1 MKLKKGD
8 TVLVTTGKDKGKKGK
23 VEQTFPA
30 LGSVIVGGVNV
41 YKRHKKKQGEKQAGG
56 IIEITKPIAVSKVVL
71 VCPKCNRPTRV
82 GYLVTAREKTRI
94 CRKCESKL

>member
-1 MKLKKGD
+1 MKIRKGD
-8 TVLVTTGKDKGKKGK
+8 TIIVTTGKDKGKKGK
-23 VEQTFPA
+23 VEKTFPA
-30 LGSVIVGGVNV
+30 LGSVVVPGVNV

-71 VCPKCNRPTRV
+71 VCPKCNLPTRV

-94 CRKCESKL
+94 CRKCEAKL

>member
-23 VEQTFPA
+23 VEKTFPA
-30 LGSVIVGGVNV
+30 LGSVVVPGVNV

-71 VCPKCNRPTRV
+71 VCPKCNLPTRV
-82 GYLVTAREKTRI
+82 GYLVAGGEKTRI
-94 CRKCESKL
+94 CRKCEAKL